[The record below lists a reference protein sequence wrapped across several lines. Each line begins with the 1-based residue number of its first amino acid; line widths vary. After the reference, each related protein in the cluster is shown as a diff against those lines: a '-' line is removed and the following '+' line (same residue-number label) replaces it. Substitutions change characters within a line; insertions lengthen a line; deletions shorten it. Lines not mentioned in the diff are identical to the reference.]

1 MARRKQEDITGD
13 RPPQPRQIPETTP
26 TRYAGAV
33 NEMWLAETVM
43 QMQKSMGELTSSVAQ
58 LKTTSADQST
68 KLDKISHRMYAA
80 GAVITVLMGLGGFFL
95 SKIWDGV
102 FMLLKVAH

>member
-1 MARRKQEDITGD
+1 MTSRKHEGSTGD
-13 RPPQPRQIPETTP
+13 KPPQPRQIPETTP

-43 QMQKSMGELTSSVAQ
+43 QMQKSIGELTSSVAH
-58 LKTTSADQST
+58 LETTSADQST
-68 KLDKISHRMYAA
+68 KIDKISHRMYAA
-80 GAVITVLMGLGGFFL
+80 GVVITVLMGLGGFFL

-102 FMLLKVAH
+102 FTLLKAAH